1 MAHLCWRAL
10 PASQQVTDYDDAQ
23 ADELPIAQAKRTN
36 DFDMEVDQYAQE
48 SGAAIEGMHAS
59 MGGHAQPAKRPLR
72 TASPLYAAQVS
83 RQSEILAVLL
93 QYYGSGAR
101 EQKFPVL
108 SAFSAA
114 HRWPIRLGLHAFRL
128 PFPVVGPFRR
138 RARPKCLRIARLPP
152 QPQRGATCK

>member
-1 MAHLCWRAL
+1 MSKVAAVLLNRYVKPFARLSVVPAAHMCPRAF
-10 PASQQVTDYDDAQ
+10 PSSFQDAQ
-23 ADELPIAQAKRTN
+23 CDGARTDDRPGQDQRRTGTEN
-36 DFDMEVDQYAQE
+36 MQIDQDMSAPD
-48 SGAAIEGMHAS
+48 AAGEGTRAS

-108 SAFSAA
+108 SAPSD
-114 HRWPIRLGLHAFRL
+114 GHARS
-128 PFPVVGPFRR
+128 
-138 RARPKCLRIARLPP
+138 
-152 QPQRGATCK
+152 